1 MQTKMNEDLV
11 KILYQGTLT
20 YYPNVADKLEAYFQ
34 EKFEQARKETEA
46 VEVTKQFDLGK
57 FMHAE
62 LVKAVQDRD
71 LEAVTA
77 YSQAIQLVL

>member
-34 EKFEQARKETEA
+34 EKFEQARKDTEA
-46 VEVTKQFDLGK
+46 VDVTKPFSMEVFLYSN
-57 FMHAE
+57 
-62 LVKAVQDRD
+62 LVKAVESRD
-71 LEAVTA
+71 LEAVHA
-77 YSQAIQLVL
+77 YSQAIQRVL